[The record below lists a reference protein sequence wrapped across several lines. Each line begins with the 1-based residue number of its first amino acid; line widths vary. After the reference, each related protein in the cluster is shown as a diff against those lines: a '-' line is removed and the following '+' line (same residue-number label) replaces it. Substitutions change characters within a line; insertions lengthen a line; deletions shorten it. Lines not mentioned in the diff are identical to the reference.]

1 MEKDQK
7 RAARFI
13 TSYYNYEPSS
23 ITTILKQTKLE
34 PLKERR
40 KQNRFL
46 LFCNGVH
53 HLVEIPTDNLQR
65 PLRTTKNMHIQHYLR
80 LPAKTDILKLS
91 FLPNTVK
98 DWNLLLQDIINKIQS
113 VKSFTDIVRGA
124 Q

>member
-1 MEKDQK
+1 M
-7 RAARFI
+7 
-13 TSYYNYEPSS
+13 
-23 ITTILKQTKLE
+23 TTILKQTKLE